1 MRDKLGQF
9 FTSDKN
15 VCKFNTADVNT
26 EGKLSKKM
34 KRKIKNVIRHVKFT
48 KKFKIIT

>member
-9 FTSDKN
+9 LTSDKN
-15 VCKFNTADVNT
+15 VCKFDTATNVAT

-34 KRKIKNVIRHVKFT
+34 KKIKIKCDSAR
-48 KKFKIIT
+48 

>member
-15 VCKFNTADVNT
+15 VCKFDTAYVNT
-26 EGKLSKKM
+26 EGKFVKEN
-34 KRKIKNVIRHVKFT
+34 KN
-48 KKFKIIT
+48 

>member
-15 VCKFNTADVNT
+15 VCKFDTAYVNA
-26 EGKLSKKM
+26 EGKFTKKI
-34 KRKIKNVIRHVKFT
+34 KIKNVIHYVKFT